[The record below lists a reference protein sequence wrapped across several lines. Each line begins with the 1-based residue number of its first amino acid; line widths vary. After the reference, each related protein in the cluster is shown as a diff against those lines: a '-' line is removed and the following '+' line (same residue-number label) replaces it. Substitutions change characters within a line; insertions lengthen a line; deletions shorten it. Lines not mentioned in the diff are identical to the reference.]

1 MGLIQYQ
8 SSGATLISE
17 IMNILITIVAASSV
31 IKGEMTLGMMLAV
44 QFIIGQMNVPV
55 NQIIGFFRISQDAKM
70 SLDRLAEVHNMKDE
84 EGEEG
89 ERTEKL
95 SSDRSIRIENL
106 SFQYEG
112 PRSPYA
118 IRNLNLVIEQ
128 GKTTAIVGASGSGK
142 TTLLK
147 LILGFYQPVTG
158 KITAG
163 GTDLSRISLRVWRK
177 LTGAVMQDGFIFPD
191 TIAGNIAPGLEVI
204 DEEKMSKAALT
215 AEVSEFTGSLPLG
228 FNTKVGAN
236 GHGLS
241 EGQKQRLLI
250 ARTVYKDPE
259 IVIFDEATNSLD
271 ASTEKAIVDNLG
283 EFLRGKTVVIVAHRL
298 STVRNADKI
307 VVLENGGIS
316 ESGTHDELI
325 GKKGAYYRLVRNQ
338 LELGN

>member
-1 MGLIQYQ
+1 M
-8 SSGATLISE
+8 
-17 IMNILITIVAASSV
+17 
-31 IKGEMTLGMMLAV
+31 
-44 QFIIGQMNVPV
+44 
-55 NQIIGFFRISQDAKM
+55 
-70 SLDRLAEVHNMKDE
+70 
-84 EGEEG
+84 
-89 ERTEKL
+89 
-95 SSDRSIRIENL
+95 
-106 SFQYEG
+106 
-112 PRSPYA
+112 
-118 IRNLNLVIEQ
+118 
-128 GKTTAIVGASGSGK
+128 
-142 TTLLK
+142 
-147 LILGFYQPVTG
+147 TG

-177 LTGAVMQDGFIFPD
+177 ITGAVMQDGFIFPD